1 MDATQS
7 CELIRQN
14 LVRSGLHFF
23 VNESPFSLWIT
34 IRKKFISGAATDT
47 TIKNHDTIK
56 HETKVHDDEN
66 RHKDLADDYAK
77 LSKAYE
83 ALKIDFETEIG
94 EHRDSIDENRKLRAE
109 VLRKGDIISSLKEET
124 QQLKEEFEAVKESH
138 NKVKKEL
145 KDKDK
150 EMYNVKK
157 ENVKVKEDFEQ
168 LNNKYKEFQSTVNK
182 EKK

>member
-124 QQLKEEFEAVKESH
+124 QQLRGRV
-138 NKVKKEL
+138 
-145 KDKDK
+145 
-150 EMYNVKK
+150 
-157 ENVKVKEDFEQ
+157 
-168 LNNKYKEFQSTVNK
+168 
-182 EKK
+182 